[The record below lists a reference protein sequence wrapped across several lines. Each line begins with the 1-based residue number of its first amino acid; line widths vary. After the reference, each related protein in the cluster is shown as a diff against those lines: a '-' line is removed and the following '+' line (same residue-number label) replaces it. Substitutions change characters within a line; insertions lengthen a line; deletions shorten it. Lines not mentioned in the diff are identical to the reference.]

1 MRKITFINLRARARH
16 SATRGRADATM
27 ARRADVDALI
37 AGFERCASTAPL
49 FAEDSSSDERASAR
63 RLEDA
68 RDDAR
73 DRSASDS
80 DWSDAE
86 LRESDGAAFDEKP
99 PSAAQGA
106 SGAAATRRVARGL
119 TVEEMTQLA
128 AQLRAAARA
137 AQAV

>member
-1 MRKITFINLRARARH
+1 
-16 SATRGRADATM
+16 M

-99 PSAAQGA
+99 PSAAQGGGRPWA
-106 SGAAATRRVARGL
+106 H
-119 TVEEMTQLA
+119 
-128 AQLRAAARA
+128 AARA
-137 AQAV
+137 RRRARRAARAEAKANDALSLIHI

>member
-1 MRKITFINLRARARH
+1 
-16 SATRGRADATM
+16 M

-63 RLEDA
+63 RLEDDG
-68 RDDAR
+68 DDAR

-99 PSAAQGA
+99 PSAAQGGGRPWA
-106 SGAAATRRVARGL
+106 HAAEGREDAREGRRGRRRRRTARETRTETKRWLDPECSSVICTR
-119 TVEEMTQLA
+119 M
-128 AQLRAAARA
+128 RRWRY
-137 AQAV
+137 